1 MPAVVLHWPLAAL
14 LLVAIATD
22 LRSRRIPNVLVAVGL
37 GLGLAGRLLDPGSP
51 AGEALIAFFK
61 GSGTGLLALMPL
73 YLMRACGAGDVKLMA
88 MVGGFVGPAVVLDAA
103 LWTLVSG
110 GVLSLVFMLGRGVAA
125 QTIENIRFLLTDLMV
140 RARSGGGARLAPLA
154 TTAARLP
161 YAVAIAA
168 GTLIAVLHAGPA

>member
-1 MPAVVLHWPLAAL
+1 MSAALSSTLAAL
-14 LLVAIATD
+14 LIVAIATD

-37 GLGLAGRLLDPGSP
+37 GLGLAGRLLDPGSL
-51 AGEALIAFFK
+51 AVEALITFFK
-61 GSGTGLLALMPL
+61 GSGTGLLVLMPL

>member
-1 MPAVVLHWPLAAL
+1 MLWLLAAL

-22 LRSRRIPNVLVAVGL
+22 LHRRRIPNALVALGL
-37 GLGLAGRLLDPGSP
+37 GLGLAGRLLDPGVP
-51 AGEALIAFFK
+51 AGAALITFFQ
-61 GSGTGLLALMPL
+61 GSGAGLLVLMPL

-88 MVGGFVGPAVVLDAA
+88 MVGGFVGPTAVCNAA

-125 QTIENIRFLLTDLMV
+125 KTIENIRFLLTDLMV
-140 RARSGGGARLAPLA
+140 RARTGGGTQLAPLA

-168 GTLIAVLHAGPA
+168 GTLIAVLHGGPV

>member
-1 MPAVVLHWPLAAL
+1 MSAALSSTLAAL
-14 LLVAIATD
+14 LIVAIATD
-22 LRSRRIPNVLVAVGL
+22 LRSRRIPNVLVALGL
-37 GLGLAGRLLDPGSP
+37 GLGLVGRLLMPGAP
-51 AGEALIAFFK
+51 IGEALLTFVQ
-61 GSGTGLLALMPL
+61 GSGAGLLALMPL